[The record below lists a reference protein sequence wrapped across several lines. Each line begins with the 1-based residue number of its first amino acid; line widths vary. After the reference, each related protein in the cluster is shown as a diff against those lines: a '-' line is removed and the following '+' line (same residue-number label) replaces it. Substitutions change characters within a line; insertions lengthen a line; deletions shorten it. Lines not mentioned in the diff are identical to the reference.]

1 MTNIPVEG
9 FKISVPTRSSSRT
22 HNISAENTMEIY
34 FSQMM
39 RITQNQFLNPTICS
53 ENLQSRIATG
63 VTQPA
68 KGQQPGGIDKDDLYR
83 NDQWFRCMVKCYH
96 SIVVLHDQQWLHQ
109 P

>member
-1 MTNIPVEG
+1 M
-9 FKISVPTRSSSRT
+9 FRKL
-22 HNISAENTMEIY
+22 AEQD
-34 FSQMM
+34 SD
-39 RITQNQFLNPTICS
+39 R
-53 ENLQSRIATG
+53 
-63 VTQPA
+63 VTQPT